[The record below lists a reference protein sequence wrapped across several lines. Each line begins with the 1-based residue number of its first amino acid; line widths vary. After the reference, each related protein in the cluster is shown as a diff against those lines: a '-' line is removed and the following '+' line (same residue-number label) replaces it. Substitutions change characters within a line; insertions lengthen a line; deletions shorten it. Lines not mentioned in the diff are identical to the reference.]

1 MEPVTDPALIAW
13 CKAQLD
19 AFDALPAP
27 VRERIAAA
35 PNQLDADYFRS
46 YWLNLCARHKRWGE
60 KRRIKA
66 LLAELDA
73 VEALAHEHHE
83 RVMAGALSV
92 EIMIPGGRR

>member
-1 MEPVTDPALIAW
+1 VVIERVTGPALIAW
-13 CKAQLD
+13 CREQLD
-19 AFDALPAP
+19 AFDSLPAP

-46 YWLNLCARHKRWGE
+46 FWLNLCVRHKRWGE

-73 VEALAHEHHE
+73 VEVLAHEHHE
-83 RVMAGALSV
+83 AVMAGAL
-92 EIMIPGGRR
+92 ER